1 MIEIKNIEEMNSK
14 LRDKNLSANLIE
26 DITQQLTIIQNEFPA
41 DNHCKVLIMEDY
53 EVYDNNG
60 LCVEIEEVIDGY
72 IKQIYIIDNAGDGI
86 VVYSPKARN
95 IDEKQS

>member
-14 LRDKNLSANLIE
+14 LKDKNLSANLIE
-26 DITQQLTIIQNEFPA
+26 DITQQLTIIQNEFSA
-41 DNHCKVLIMEDY
+41 DNHCKVVIMVDY

-86 VVYSPKARN
+86 VVYSPKERN